1 MKEVFKFKS
10 SSNRASE
17 RALDFFDREGIAL
30 HSLLIA
36 HKDEIITESYYSPY
50 DRNSLLRLYSITKSI
65 NALGIGILLKKGQ
78 LSLDDKIASF
88 FPEYVTDKTDKRI
101 LDARVRDLLMMK
113 SPYTKTCYKGGA
125 KNGNNVS
132 SYQKNW
138 VSSFFTSIPDR
149 DPGTFFSYDTGA
161 SVVLAKLI
169 EKVSGTTYMEFFMQ
183 ELFSPLGI
191 AEDTY
196 ILSDPV
202 GNPQGGSGLM
212 MRPLDLLKII
222 YLVKEGGMGII
233 DSDYLKEATSPLSDT
248 TLASLSNMRERRAGY
263 GYQIWCVGN
272 GSYAFVGL
280 GGQFALAVPDK
291 DLVFVTTADTQVYD
305 AYSSVI
311 LKVLLRLSEE
321 MDPSEAAEAGNRR
334 IISLINRRP
343 CPLSDMIFSIDDNQI
358 GVTSLSLSFNE
369 DEGEMKIMKDGTE
382 ESYPF
387 YLGRNRLI
395 DLKEESS
402 SPALASASY
411 NEDGTLALWVQF
423 IGECQGGLTFELAF
437 KEDRLSMRM
446 RLYGELMFDGYSGV
460 LTGNRV

>member
-50 DRNSLLRLYSITKSI
+50 DRNSLHRLYSITKSI

-101 LDARVRDLLMMK
+101 LKATVRDLLMMK

-161 SVVLAKLI
+161 ATVLAKII
-169 EKVSGTTYMEFFMQ
+169 EKISGKDYMSFMN
-183 ELFSPLGI
+183 ENLFSPLGFS
-191 AEDTY
+191 EDTY
-196 ILSDPV
+196 ILHDRA

-212 MRPLDLLKII
+212 MRPLDLLKLI
-222 YLVKEGGMGII
+222 YLVKEGGLGII
-233 DSDYLKEATSPLSDT
+233 DSSYLAEAASPLSDT
-248 TLASLSNMRERRAGY
+248 TIASLSNMRERRMGY
-263 GYQIWCVGN
+263 GYQIWCVG
-272 GSYAFVGL
+272 GGAYAFVGL
-280 GGQFALAVPDK
+280 GGQFALAVPEK

-305 AYSSVI
+305 SYSSII
-311 LKVLLRLSEE
+311 LKKL
-321 MDPSEAAEAGNRR
+321 
-334 IISLINRRP
+334 
-343 CPLSDMIFSIDDNQI
+343 C
-358 GVTSLSLSFNE
+358 
-369 DEGEMKIMKDGTE
+369 K
-382 ESYPF
+382 
-387 YLGRNRLI
+387 
-395 DLKEESS
+395 
-402 SPALASASY
+402 
-411 NEDGTLALWVQF
+411 
-423 IGECQGGLTFELAF
+423 C
-437 KEDRLSMRM
+437 
-446 RLYGELMFDGYSGV
+446 
-460 LTGNRV
+460 